1 MSVSFIINSS
11 GKPKELYD
19 MSDSEINNLS
29 TLLSGPINNL
39 NKSRVSVIKNREN
52 PIKLS
57 DLSVD
62 SLAVLKASVNSYKN
76 GRIKEVHMYYSVSET
91 ELISALIK
99 CNMNVSMTDRELHTT
114 RDKVREAIK
123 RFRLRWGI
131 DLTTYAGLSK
141 AYTFSLGS

>member
-29 TLLSGPINNL
+29 TLLLGPINNL

-76 GRIKEVHMYYSVSET
+76 GRIKEVHMFPHNDRAFGKPPYTDGAIVVQ
-91 ELISALIK
+91 
-99 CNMNVSMTDRELHTT
+99 NVLG
-114 RDKVREAIK
+114 
-123 RFRLRWGI
+123 LR
-131 DLTTYAGLSK
+131 TGLSRK
-141 AYTFSLGS
+141 PHVAILCGIADCCAAKSNIALTFCCCSAQ

>member
-91 ELISALIK
+91 ELISALI
-99 CNMNVSMTDRELHTT
+99 
-114 RDKVREAIK
+114 A
-123 RFRLRWGI
+123 
-131 DLTTYAGLSK
+131 LTFCCCSAQ
-141 AYTFSLGS
+141 

>member
-52 PIKLS
+52 PI
-57 DLSVD
+57 
-62 SLAVLKASVNSYKN
+62 
-76 GRIKEVHMYYSVSET
+76 
-91 ELISALIK
+91 
-99 CNMNVSMTDRELHTT
+99 
-114 RDKVREAIK
+114 
-123 RFRLRWGI
+123 RLP
-131 DLTTYAGLSK
+131 S
-141 AYTFSLGS
+141 